1 MNKSRK
7 CSDFRSRG
15 AGCSIVRRVVGFL
28 SSQRAGEE
36 APFLRRFEA
45 AGSDG
50 WPSRTLRYA
59 GGQAPSLLLRPSSIR
74 TTPSPERVIDFHPAV
89 SAIAKGPSATGAAE
103 GSLDSTGGSDPYYTP
118 AESTRLRPEVRAAL
132 TSV

>member
-7 CSDFRSRG
+7 CSDFRRCG
-15 AGCSIVRRVVGFL
+15 AGCSSFGGWWEFL
-28 SSQRAGEE
+28 LSQRAVEE
-36 APFLRRFEA
+36 PFLRRFEA
-45 AGSDG
+45 AESDG
-50 WPSRTLRYA
+50 WPSPTLRYA